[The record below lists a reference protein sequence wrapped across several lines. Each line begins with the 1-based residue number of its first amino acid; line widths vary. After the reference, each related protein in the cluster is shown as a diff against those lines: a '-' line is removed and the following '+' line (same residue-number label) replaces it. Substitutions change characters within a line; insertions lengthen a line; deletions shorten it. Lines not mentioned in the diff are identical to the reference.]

1 MCIVNECDETV
12 PLNTDDPHMMVM
24 LDGAK
29 AELLQMA
36 RQQVFMRFF
45 YSGQDM
51 HASTTL
57 HRIFDRTVCCSL
69 LSLTNWECNMDDF
82 LRSCLSRCR

>member
-1 MCIVNECDETV
+1 MTDNFLESWIYSACMCIVNECDETV

-36 RQQVFMRFF
+36 RQQVL
-45 YSGQDM
+45 SKIHSEQNM
-51 HASTTL
+51 HARQNCTTF
-57 HRIFDRTVCCSL
+57 HRILTAMFVY
-69 LSLTNWECNMDDF
+69 LSA
-82 LRSCLSRCR
+82 